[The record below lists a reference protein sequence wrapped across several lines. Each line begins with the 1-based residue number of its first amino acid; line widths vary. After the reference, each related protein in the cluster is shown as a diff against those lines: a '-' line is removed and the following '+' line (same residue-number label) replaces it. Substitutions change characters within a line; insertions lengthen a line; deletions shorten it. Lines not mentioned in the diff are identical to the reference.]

1 MIILPRVYT
10 LINFQ
15 SHKYSSSLLLFPWT
29 LILELSLPDIFTFLS
44 SFNLKGYC
52 YPFAWSCTLC
62 EGDCSFCT
70 GPIFRKLLEFLFVF
84 FFRLALLN
92 LVSYHFFFSQSPSS
106 SSSLSSVCFDAI
118 LFDIDEV
125 LSINLFVC
133 SGFNVHQN
141 NGLNYPDGTDTVGD
155 PYYNLLHRKMTLFRW
170 LTFLLE
176 QLALSLRAL
185 LF

>member
-1 MIILPRVYT
+1 M
-10 LINFQ
+10 
-15 SHKYSSSLLLFPWT
+15 LLFPWM

-44 SFNLKGYC
+44 SFNLKEYC
-52 YPFAWSCTLC
+52 YPFAWSSTLC

-106 SSSLSSVCFDAI
+106 SSSLSSVCFNAI
-118 LFDIDEV
+118 SFDIDEV
-125 LSINLFVC
+125 LAINLSPNVFSC

-141 NGLNYPDGTDTVGD
+141 NGLNYSDGTDTLGD
-155 PYYNLLHRKMTLFRW
+155 PYYNLLHHEMTLFRW
-170 LTFLLE
+170 LTFLIE

>member
-1 MIILPRVYT
+1 M
-10 LINFQ
+10 
-15 SHKYSSSLLLFPWT
+15 
-29 LILELSLPDIFTFLS
+29 
-44 SFNLKGYC
+44 
-52 YPFAWSCTLC
+52 
-62 EGDCSFCT
+62 
-70 GPIFRKLLEFLFVF
+70 
-84 FFRLALLN
+84 
-92 LVSYHFFFSQSPSS
+92 SYHFFFSQSPSS
-106 SSSLSSVCFDAI
+106 SLSLSSVCFDAI
-118 LFDIDEV
+118 LFDIDVV

-176 QLALSLRAL
+176 QLTLSLRAL